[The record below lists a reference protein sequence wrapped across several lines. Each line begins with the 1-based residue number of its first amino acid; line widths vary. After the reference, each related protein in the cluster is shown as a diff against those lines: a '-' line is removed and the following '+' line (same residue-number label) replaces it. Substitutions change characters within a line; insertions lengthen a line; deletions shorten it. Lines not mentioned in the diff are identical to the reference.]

1 MPWGLRRFHIH
12 RNPVKRGLCERPED
26 WQWSSFRHYRTGME
40 GVVEIE
46 SDGRRTS
53 GKGRREG
60 SARYSNCPLKPEA
73 GLNGPPAFTKGAV
86 LQP

>member
-1 MPWGLRRFHIH
+1 MCHALGTERFHIH

-60 SARYSNCPLKPEA
+60 SARNCPTQARSGLEWATRPFNLLKY
-73 GLNGPPAFTKGAV
+73 F
-86 LQP
+86 